1 MMTRIPNDRA
11 GFSLTELTISL
22 TVLAVVLG
30 SVLSLVTTVQRGY
43 VDQRERLRAHEAL
56 RTAQMTLTTILRS
69 AGADPL
75 DAGNAF
81 LDADP
86 DGDGAFDD
94 IRVVTDFNFD
104 GDVLDA
110 FEDFQMW
117 VATDTMW
124 VRWQAGAA
132 PQVLAT
138 PVRSLEFEYYAN
150 DGTKYTTP
158 AQTVGATR
166 ARFIIEAPAD
176 PRSGTLERVES
187 WWVNLR
193 NRSGS

>member
-1 MMTRIPNDRA
+1 MTRIPNDRA
-11 GFSLTELTISL
+11 GFSLIELVTSL
-22 TVLAVVLG
+22 VLLGLVLG
-30 SVLSLVTTVQRGY
+30 AVLTTVTQVQRGY
-43 VDQRERLRAHEAL
+43 VDQRERIRAREAL
-56 RTAQMTLTTILRS
+56 RTTQMTLTTILRS

-75 DAGNAF
+75 NSGNAL

-86 DGDGAFDD
+86 DGDTYFND
-94 IRVVTDFNFD
+94 IRVVTDFNLD
-104 GDVLDA
+104 GDVSDP

-117 VATDTMW
+117 VSSDTLW
-124 VRWQAGAA
+124 VRWQTAA
-132 PQVLAT
+132 TPQVLAT

-150 DGTKYTTP
+150 DGTQFTTA

-166 ARFIIEAPAD
+166 ARFIVEAPAD
-176 PRSGTLERVES
+176 PRSGGLERAES